1 MRPLLRTGRAGSARY
16 KEVHTLNDEAFLI
29 DFPVWIIRD
38 PSRGTAAV
46 MRTQFPDETMVVA
59 VFTDLDLANT
69 YLESLQDAPEGYAA
83 VPVENGLAL
92 FGLIILLE
100 EQGVTHVAIDP
111 RPSRAYPVAN
121 LRKDLAKWLR

>member
-1 MRPLLRTGRAGSARY
+1 M
-16 KEVHTLNDEAFLI
+16 NDDVFLI

-46 MRTQFPDETMVVA
+46 MRTEFPDETVVVA
-59 VFTDLDLANT
+59 VFTSSDLANT

-83 VPVENGLAL
+83 VPVENGLAF
-92 FGLIILLE
+92 FGLVILLE

-111 RPSRAYPVAN
+111 RPSRAYPVAD
-121 LRKDLAKWLR
+121 LHKDLAKWLR